1 MVIEN
6 DTARWEAAGGPGLIV
21 EGGYVVQQVANH
33 HQRSPLEQVHIMRGS
48 GDYVISVLPM
58 LSG

>member
-6 DTARWEAAGGPGLIV
+6 DTACWETAGGPGLIV
-21 EGGYVVQQVANH
+21 EGGHVVQQVANR
-33 HQRSPLEQVHIMRGS
+33 QRSQLEQVHIMRGS